1 MKFKKND
8 MTRIIRKKSPYYG
21 CLAKVIEDID
31 KYTYFVKIE
40 GDIILIMES
49 EMKFLMKMPKYF
61 YEQ

>member
-1 MKFKKND
+1 